1 MKTKFLFLLSMV
13 VVLFACDSNSFEDVS
28 LMEESSDL
36 NKSSS
41 SNNSYILMSASNKL
55 PGNLGKSVAAAKGSI
70 TNTIPEIGIA
80 VVSSDDPEFASK
92 ASKIQGIQSVVP
104 DFEVQGRDPDMKVVT
119 YEAGSMDAG
128 NPPNSGDD
136 DFFFDLQWGHDAVDA
151 PEAWNAG
158 YRGAGVSVFV
168 LDEGIDAEHPD
179 IAPNLNTALSASFVP
194 DEDWN
199 VQPGFY
205 FNHGTHVAGTI
216 AAADNG
222 FGIIGVAPEAEIVA
236 VKVLSE
242 YTGSG
247 AFSWI
252 INGVIYAANNNA
264 DIINMSL
271 GGFLVK
277 AAGNEVA
284 LLKNAMNRATTYA
297 YQKGSTVIV
306 AAGNDGFDRDHM
318 TQQFGPGAS
327 SLTVLPADGPNVIQ
341 ISATAPFGWALD
353 PENTFLDN
361 PTYYTNYGQS
371 AIDFAAPGGT
381 VEYPGNE
388 ICGPIA
394 GIGPAPCWV
403 YDLVWSTISNG
414 WGFAQGTSM
423 AAPHAAGVAA
433 LIIGK
438 NGGSMKP
445 AHVISALKRSADDLG
460 KPGKDDY
467 YGNGRVNAYK
477 AVTQ

>member
-104 DFEVQGRDPDMKVVT
+104 DFEVQGRDPEMKTVKLD
-119 YEAGSMDAG
+119 GDFG
-128 NPPNSGDD
+128 NPPYSGDD
-136 DFFFDLQWGHDAVDA
+136 DFLFDLQWGHDAIDA

-158 YRGAGVSVFV
+158 HRGEGVTVFV
-168 LDEGIDAEHPD
+168 LDEGIEANHPD
-179 IAPNLNTALSASFVP
+179 LKPNLNFSLSTSFVP
-194 DEDWN
+194 GESWDVE
-199 VQPGFY
+199 PGIRSS
-205 FNHGTHVAGTI
+205 HGTHVAGTI

-222 FGIIGVAPEAEIVA
+222 FGVIGVAPEAELVA
-236 VKVLSE
+236 VKVLSD

-247 AFSWI
+247 AYSWI
-252 INGVIYAANNNA
+252 IAGIIYAANNDA

-271 GGFLVK
+271 GGLALK
-277 AAGNEVA
+277 SSGSEVA

-297 YQKGSTVIV
+297 YQRGSTVIV
-306 AAGNDGFDRDHM
+306 AAGNEGLDRDHL
-318 TQQFGPGAS
+318 TQQYFPGAS
-327 SLTVLPADGPNVIQ
+327 SLTVLPADGPNVVQ
-341 ISATAPFGWALD
+341 ISATAPIGWALD
-353 PENTFLDN
+353 PDTFLDT
-361 PTYYTNYGQS
+361 PTSYTNYGQS
-371 AIDFAAPGGT
+371 AIDLAGPGGDGA
-381 VEYPGNE
+381 YPGNE
-388 ICGPIA
+388 FCKVGIA
-394 GIGPAPCWV
+394 TAPCWAF
-403 YDLVWSTISNG
+403 DLVFSTDVGAWFSWKG
-414 WGFAQGTSM
+414 GTSM

-467 YGNGRVNAYK
+467 YGNGRVNAYN